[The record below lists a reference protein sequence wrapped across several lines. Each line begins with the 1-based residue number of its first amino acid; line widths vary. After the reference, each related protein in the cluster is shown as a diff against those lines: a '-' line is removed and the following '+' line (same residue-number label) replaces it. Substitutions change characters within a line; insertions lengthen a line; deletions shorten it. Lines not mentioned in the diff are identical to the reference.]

1 MEPEKIIEFAASR
14 GITIGLSPN
23 TCDLTYTADRPL
35 TEKEIKVIADNKPAL
50 LAYLALKAAQE
61 VDDPYR
67 DGLGL
72 KWAIV
77 NSRVLGEEIVIAKDG
92 AVVPPTA
99 TEGRVV
105 YFEGELRDF
114 MAEKPTQGHIR
125 LVHESK
131 KVFGGTI
138 ESEGA

>member
-1 MEPEKIIEFAASR
+1 MAKLAETIAKAEAR
-14 GITIGLSPN
+14 GITLWIEEGKLKAAFP
-23 TCDLTYTADRPL
+23 DG
-35 TEKEIKVIADNKPAL
+35 EKTQRVENWIRDNKSEI
-50 LAYLALKAAQE
+50 LAYLA
-61 VDDPYR
+61 DPYR

-105 YFEGELRDF
+105 YYEGELRAF
-114 MAEKPTQGHIR
+114 MAEKPTQEHIR

-138 ESEGA
+138 EKEEGWI